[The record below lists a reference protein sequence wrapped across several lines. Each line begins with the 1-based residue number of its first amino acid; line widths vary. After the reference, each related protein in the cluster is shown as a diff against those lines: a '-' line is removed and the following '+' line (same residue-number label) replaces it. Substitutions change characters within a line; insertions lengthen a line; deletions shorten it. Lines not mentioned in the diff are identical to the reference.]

1 MELSVKAQISIA
13 NHVAGWVESH
23 LKYVHK
29 LPVAV
34 ARKAGVEAGNKAAQA
49 AELSVRES
57 GTNESVS

>member
-1 MELSVKAQISIA
+1 MELPTKAQISIA

-34 ARKAGVEAGNKAAQA
+34 ARKAGIDAGNKAAQA
-49 AELSVRES
+49 ADLSVRES
-57 GTNESVS
+57 ETSASVG